1 MVVIALI
8 YTYTRGEWLSMAF
21 SRTHLILLS
30 VLSKLEANS
39 AGKAVTMQYIN
50 DYCPIGKSYTTL
62 LRAIQFLN
70 KNELIQQP
78 HYHNQSYLLNNIS
91 LQKKYTLPLNN
102 FDIIQKPVLF

>member
-1 MVVIALI
+1 MVVLALI
-8 YTYTRGEWLSMAF
+8 YTSTIGEWLSMAF

-62 LRAIQFLN
+62 LRSIQFLHKN
-70 KNELIQQP
+70 KLIQQGVKDGQFNT
-78 HYHNQSYLLNNIS
+78 YYITALGIEKLKEM
-91 LQKKYTLPLNN
+91 L
-102 FDIIQKPVLF
+102 

>member
-8 YTYTRGEWLSMAF
+8 YTYMIGEWLSMAF

-50 DYCPIGKSYTTL
+50 NYCPIGKSYTTL
-62 LRAIQFLN
+62 LRAIQFLS
-70 KNELIQQP
+70 KYELIQQGVKDGQFNT
-78 HYHNQSYLLNNIS
+78 YYITALGIEKLKEM
-91 LQKKYTLPLNN
+91 L
-102 FDIIQKPVLF
+102 

>member
-1 MVVIALI
+1 MLAQCYHKNMVVLALI

-30 VLSKLEANS
+30 VLSKLDANS

-70 KNELIQQP
+70 KNELIQQGVKDGQFNT
-78 HYHNQSYLLNNIS
+78 YFIT
-91 LQKKYTLPLNN
+91 TLGTEKL
-102 FDIIQKPVLF
+102 KEML

>member
-1 MVVIALI
+1 MVMIALI

-62 LRAIQFLN
+62 LRAIQFLH
-70 KNELIQQP
+70 KNELIQQGVKDGQFNT
-78 HYHNQSYLLNNIS
+78 YFITTQGIEKLKEML
-91 LQKKYTLPLNN
+91 
-102 FDIIQKPVLF
+102 

>member
-8 YTYTRGEWLSMAF
+8 YTYTIGEWLSMAF

-50 DYCPIGKSYTTL
+50 DYCPIGKSYTTQ
-62 LRAIQFLN
+62 LRAIRFLCKNSLIEYGVKDGQFN
-70 KNELIQQP
+70 TYYITELG
-78 HYHNQSYLLNNIS
+78 LLKIKEM
-91 LQKKYTLPLNN
+91 L
-102 FDIIQKPVLF
+102 

>member
-1 MVVIALI
+1 MLAQCYHKNMVVIALI

-30 VLSKLEANS
+30 VLSKLDANS

-70 KNELIQQP
+70 KNKLIQQGVKDGQFNT
-78 HYHNQSYLLNNIS
+78 YFIT
-91 LQKKYTLPLNN
+91 TLGIEKL
-102 FDIIQKPVLF
+102 KEML